1 MDKIE
6 FVATLNGV
14 KANVESL
21 IDFANTI
28 PTFDH
33 VAKGSQDVIR
43 DVRQTLFT
51 LGKELNAKYEDGE
64 V

>member
-1 MDKIE
+1 MNKIE

-21 IDFANTI
+21 IDFADKI
-28 PTFDH
+28 AFDH

-51 LGKELNAKYEDGE
+51 LGKELSSEYEDS